1 MVNSWITYVKAY
13 AKKNNIS
20 YSVALKKAG
29 ASYKKGG
36 ATTKKVVAKVTK
48 VKSTAKG
55 KKAKGKVARPR
66 VSDAYEANQS
76 LVKKLW
82 RAKSNASL
90 VGRNDVLSISLLS
103 SMSHASNASVS
114 SPHLHR
120 PVGTPGGE
128 ASHPQGPPR
137 TARNRCAP

>member
-1 MVNSWITYVKAY
+1 MANSWITHVKAY

-66 VSDAYEANQS
+66 VRRLRGKPVAREEAMEGEIKRQS
-76 LVKKLW
+76 RRKK
-82 RAKSNASL
+82 
-90 VGRNDVLSISLLS
+90 
-103 SMSHASNASVS
+103 
-114 SPHLHR
+114 
-120 PVGTPGGE
+120 
-128 ASHPQGPPR
+128 
-137 TARNRCAP
+137 